1 VNEDKATRYHR
12 LRRRAQAASL
22 AASAAALFLVSGSG
36 AARALADLAASIAG
50 ALLFW
55 QNASPAS
62 SASSGGT
69 ATSAVASSSAA
80 AAGAATSALASP
92 AAAASFAPPA
102 LLTSIIV
109 ALFLLVLIG
118 AITLPFTLYRD
129 WVLDRRYGLERV
141 SLRTWLSTYLKS
153 AAVGVALAIVA
164 LVVMHVAAWI
174 SADWW
179 WLIAA
184 LSLGGA
190 QLGVTMAVPSVLP
203 LFARLR
209 PLTRTS
215 LGARLEHLAK
225 KSGGLALPVYEWR
238 ETTAARRAQAALVGL
253 GRTRRVLLSDTL
265 LEAFGEEEIE
275 VIVAHELAHHVH
287 HDLWTA
293 ALSRLTTLTA
303 GFWLAHQWLEAMN
316 AGRAGVRGPTDPA
329 ALPLIVMAVGAVT
342 MIAAPLIL
350 ALSRRQERQADRYSL
365 DLTANPDAFVT
376 VMRRM
381 AAMNL
386 AEDRPSRWS
395 DFFFATH
402 PPVNERIAAARAW
415 RPRRSA

>member
-12 LRRRAQAASL
+12 LRRRAQAASV
-22 AASAAALFLVSGSG
+22 AASAAALVMLSGVSTS
-36 AARALADLAASIAG
+36 RWLADFATAITG
-50 ALLFW
+50 AL
-55 QNASPAS
+55 
-62 SASSGGT
+62 
-69 ATSAVASSSAA
+69 
-80 AAGAATSALASP
+80 
-92 AAAASFAPPA
+92 APPA

-109 ALFLLVLIG
+109 ALFLLALTG

-153 AAVGVALAIVA
+153 AAIGVTLAIAA
-164 LVVMHVAAWI
+164 LIVMHASAWI
-174 SADWW
+174 AAEWW

-190 QLGVTMAVPSVLP
+190 QVGVTMAVPSLLP

-209 PLTRTS
+209 PLTRAT
-215 LGARLEHLAK
+215 LGARLDRLAK
-225 KSGGLALPVYEWR
+225 KAGGMTLPVYEWR
-238 ETTAARRAQAALVGL
+238 DTTAERRAQAALVGL

-287 HDLWTA
+287 RDLWTA
-293 ALSRLTTLTA
+293 AVSRLATLTA
-303 GFWLAHQWLEAMN
+303 GFWLAHQWVTSMRL
-316 AGRAGVRGPTDPA
+316 GRGGVTGPTDPV
-329 ALPLIVMAVGAVT
+329 ALPMIVLAVGAAT
-342 MIAAPLIL
+342 MLAAPLIL
-350 ALSRRQERQADRYSL
+350 ALSRRQERQADRFSL
-365 DLTANPDAFVT
+365 DLTSNPDAFVT

-381 AAMNL
+381 AALNL
-386 AEDRPSRWS
+386 AEDRSSQFS
-395 DFFFATH
+395 DVFFATH

-415 RPRRSA
+415 RPGRDV

>member
-22 AASAAALFLVSGSG
+22 GASAAALVLLVGEG
-36 AARALADLAASIAG
+36 ARSLA
-50 ALLFW
+50 
-55 QNASPAS
+55 Q
-62 SASSGGT
+62 
-69 ATSAVASSSAA
+69 VAS
-80 AAGAATSALASP
+80 TIVAS
-92 AAAASFAPPA
+92 PA
-102 LLTSIIV
+102 LLTSIVV
-109 ALFLLVLIG
+109 ALFLIALIG

-129 WVLDRRYGLERV
+129 WLLDRRYGLERV

-153 AAVGVALAIVA
+153 ATVGVALAIGA
-164 LVVMHVAAWI
+164 LIVMHAAAWI
-174 SADWW
+174 SAEWW

-184 LSLGGA
+184 LTLGGA
-190 QLGVTMAVPSVLP
+190 QLGVTMAVPSLLP

-209 PLTRTS
+209 PLTRGA
-215 LGARLEHLAK
+215 LGARLDRLAK
-225 KSGGLALPVYEWR
+225 KAGGMTLPVYEWR
-238 ETTAARRAQAALVGL
+238 DTTAARRAQAALVGL

-287 HDLWTA
+287 RDLWTA
-293 ALSRLTTLTA
+293 ALSRLATLTA

-316 AGRAGVRGPTDPA
+316 AGRGGVRGPTDPV
-329 ALPLIVMAVGAVT
+329 ALPLIVMAVGATT
-342 MIAAPLIL
+342 MLAAPLIL

-381 AAMNL
+381 AALNL
-386 AEDRPSRWS
+386 AEDRPSRLS
-395 DFFFATH
+395 DVFFATH

-415 RPRRSA
+415 RPRRGA

>member
-12 LRRRAQAASL
+12 LRRRAQAASV
-22 AASAAALFLVSGSG
+22 AASAAVLFLLSGAG
-36 AARALADLAASIAG
+36 AARGLANLAASIA
-50 ALLFW
+50 
-55 QNASPAS
+55 
-62 SASSGGT
+62 SA
-69 ATSAVASSSAA
+69 
-80 AAGAATSALASP
+80 P
-92 AAAASFAPPA
+92 

-109 ALFLLVLIG
+109 ALFLLALIG

-129 WVLDRRYGLERV
+129 WVLDRRYGLERT

-153 AAVGVALAIVA
+153 AAIGVTLAMCALI
-164 LVVMHVAAWI
+164 VMHVSAWI
-174 SADWW
+174 SAEWW

-190 QLGVTMAVPSVLP
+190 QLGVTMAVPSLLP

-209 PLTRTS
+209 PLTRAT
-215 LGARLEHLAK
+215 LGERLDRLARKA
-225 KSGGLALPVYEWR
+225 GGLTLPVYEWR
-238 ETTAARRAQAALVGL
+238 DTTAARRAQAALVGL

-287 HDLWTA
+287 RDLWIA
-293 ALSRLTTLTA
+293 ALSRLATLTA
-303 GFWLAHQWLEAMN
+303 GFWLAHYWLTSMAL
-316 AGRAGVRGPTDPA
+316 GRGGVTGPTDPV
-329 ALPLIVMAVGAVT
+329 ALPMIVMAVGAVT
-342 MIAAPLIL
+342 MLAAPLIL
-350 ALSRRQERQADRYSL
+350 ALSRRQERRADRFSL
-365 DLTANPDAFVT
+365 DLTSNPDAFVT

-381 AAMNL
+381 AALNL
-386 AEDRPSRWS
+386 AEDRSSQFS

-415 RPRRSA
+415 RPR

>member
-12 LRRRAQAASL
+12 LRRRAQAASVG
-22 AASAAALFLVSGSG
+22 ASAAALVLLMGEG
-36 AARALADLAASIAG
+36 ARMLAHLAAAIAG

-55 QNASPAS
+55 RDPAVSSGSSAS
-62 SASSGGT
+62 SASS
-69 ATSAVASSSAA
+69 ALSASS
-80 AAGAATSALASP
+80 AGAASY
-92 AAAASFAPPA
+92 APPA

-109 ALFLLVLIG
+109 ALLLLALIG
-118 AITLPFTLYRD
+118 AVTLPFTLYRD
-129 WVLDRRYGLERV
+129 WILERRYGLERV
-141 SLRTWLSTYLKS
+141 SLRVWLSTWLKS
-153 AAVGVALAIVA
+153 AAVGVTLAIGA
-164 LVVMHVAAWI
+164 LMAMHASAWT

-190 QLGVTMAVPSVLP
+190 QVGVTMAVPSLLP

-209 PLTRTS
+209 PLTRAA
-215 LGARLEHLAK
+215 LGARLDGLAK
-225 KSGGLALPVYEWR
+225 KAGGMTLPVYEWR
-238 ETTAARRAQAALVGL
+238 EETAARRAQAALVGL

-287 HDLWTA
+287 RDLWTA
-293 ALSRLTTLTA
+293 ALSRLATLVA

-316 AGRAGVRGPTDPA
+316 AGRGGVRGPTDPV

-342 MIAAPLIL
+342 LVAAPLIL
-350 ALSRRQERQADRYSL
+350 ALSRRQERQADRFSL
-365 DLTANPDAFVT
+365 DLTSSPDAFVT

-381 AAMNL
+381 AALNL
-386 AEDRPSRWS
+386 AEDRPSRLS
-395 DFFFATH
+395 DVFFATH

-415 RPRRSA
+415 RPRRDV

>member
-12 LRRRAQAASL
+12 LRRRAQAASM
-22 AASAAALFLVSGSG
+22 AASAAALVLLSGIG
-36 AARALADLAASIAG
+36 AARWLADLAVTIAG

-55 QNASPAS
+55 HNAPAAS
-62 SASSGGT
+62 SASS
-69 ATSAVASSSAA
+69 ASSAPAALSASSAA
-80 AAGAATSALASP
+80 ATSS
-92 AAAASFAPPA
+92 APPA

-109 ALFLLVLIG
+109 ALFLFAVIG
-118 AITLPFTLYRD
+118 AVTLPFTLYRD

-153 AAVGVALAIVA
+153 AAVGVALAIGA
-164 LVVMHVAAWI
+164 LIVMHAAAWL
-174 SADWW
+174 STDRW

-184 LSLGGA
+184 LLLGGA
-190 QLGVTMAVPSVLP
+190 QLGVTMAVPSLLP

-209 PLTRTS
+209 PLTRAT
-215 LGARLEHLAK
+215 LGARLDRLAK
-225 KSGGLALPVYEWR
+225 KAGGLTLPVYEWR
-238 ETTAARRAQAALVGL
+238 DTTAARRAQAALVGL

-287 HDLWTA
+287 RDLWIA
-293 ALSRLTTLTA
+293 ALSRLATLTA
-303 GFWLAHQWLEAMN
+303 GFWLAHRWLTAMSL
-316 AGRAGVRGPTDPA
+316 GRVGLRGPTDPA

-342 MIAAPLIL
+342 MLAAPLIL
-350 ALSRRQERQADRYSL
+350 ALSRRQERQADRFSL
-365 DLTANPDAFVT
+365 DLTSNPDAFVT

-381 AAMNL
+381 AALNL
-386 AEDRPSRWS
+386 AEDRPSQLS

-402 PPVNERIAAARAW
+402 PPVTERIAAARAW
-415 RPRRSA
+415 RPSRES

>member
-12 LRRRAQAASL
+12 LRRRAQAASV
-22 AASAAALFLVSGSG
+22 AASAAALFLLSGVS
-36 AARALADLAASIAG
+36 AARGLADLAASIAG

-55 QNASPAS
+55 RDAPVASSVSSASAAS
-62 SASSGGT
+62 SASS
-69 ATSAVASSSAA
+69 
-80 AAGAATSALASP
+80 
-92 AAAASFAPPA
+92 AAAASSAPPA

-109 ALFLLVLIG
+109 ALFLLALIG

-141 SLRTWLSTYLKS
+141 SLRVWLSTYLKS
-153 AAVGVALAIVA
+153 AAVGVTLAIAA
-164 LVVMHVAAWI
+164 LIVMHAAAWI
-174 SADWW
+174 SAKWW

-190 QLGVTMAVPSVLP
+190 QLGVTMAVPSLLP

-209 PLTRTS
+209 PLTRAT
-215 LGARLEHLAK
+215 LGERLDRLARKA
-225 KSGGLALPVYEWR
+225 GGMTLPVYEWR
-238 ETTAARRAQAALVGL
+238 DTTAARRAQAALVGL

-287 HDLWTA
+287 RDLWTA
-293 ALSRLTTLTA
+293 AVSRLATLTA
-303 GFWLAHQWLEAMN
+303 GFWLAHQWLRAM
-316 AGRAGVRGPTDPA
+316 ALGRAGITGPTDPA
-329 ALPLIVMAVGAVT
+329 ALPLIVMAVGATT
-342 MIAAPLIL
+342 MLAAPLIL
-350 ALSRRQERQADRYSL
+350 ALSRRQERRADRFSL

-381 AAMNL
+381 AALNL

-402 PPVNERIAAARAW
+402 PPVNDRIAAARAW
-415 RPRRSA
+415 RPRATPAR